1 VVYIMSTLSVD
12 MIEPVGSTL
21 TLGQSGDTITVPS
34 GATFTNNGDSTGF
47 GGKVA
52 QVIQVV
58 KTDVLSTA
66 VTGAVFVDMTGMT
79 VAITPVATT
88 SKVLVFWNVYVGGT
102 AAWRV
107 YINLLR
113 DSATPLLGDVR
124 GSRTRVSTGT
134 QIVHADGTASSSMIY
149 LDSPAT
155 TSALTYKLQWTL
167 QSSGTV
173 LLNRSQSDSDATT
186 SSTGASTITVMEITA

>member
-1 VVYIMSTLSVD
+1 MSTLSVD
-12 MIEPVGSTL
+12 LIEPVGSTL
-21 TLGQSGDTITVPS
+21 TLGQSGDIITVPS